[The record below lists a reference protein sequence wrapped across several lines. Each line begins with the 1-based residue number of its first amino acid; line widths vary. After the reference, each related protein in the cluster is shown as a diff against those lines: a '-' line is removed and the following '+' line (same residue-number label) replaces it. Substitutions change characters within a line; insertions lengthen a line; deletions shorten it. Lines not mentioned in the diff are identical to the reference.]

1 MTVLASLTGRASVK
15 KVLEHLGPAAEK
27 HPTAAQS
34 RPLARR
40 RIEQSQKTIGRP
52 SKRQLNRSLSVPGT
66 RAPSCPA
73 P

>member
-52 SKRQLNRSLSVPGT
+52 NRSRTCRWLG
-66 RAPSCPA
+66 
-73 P
+73 